1 MKNVLNQTG
10 YTRPHYILVERQKRK
25 KIRKAM
31 FHFYPQSVSEKY
43 GLRMYFSNGR
53 KKSKIEK
60 CDLTNTRKLTKI
72 IKLLFTSN

>member
-1 MKNVLNQTG
+1 MDILDHIIFLWKDKKKN
-10 YTRPHYILVERQKRK
+10 
-25 KIRKAM
+25 KIIQAM

-43 GLRMYFSNGR
+43 GLKMYFSNGR

-60 CDLTNTRKLTKI
+60 CDLKNTRKLTKI

>member
-1 MKNVLNQTG
+1 MD
-10 YTRPHYILVERQKRK
+10 ILDHIIFLWKDKK
-25 KIRKAM
+25 KIRQAM

-43 GLRMYFSNGR
+43 GLRMYFTNGR